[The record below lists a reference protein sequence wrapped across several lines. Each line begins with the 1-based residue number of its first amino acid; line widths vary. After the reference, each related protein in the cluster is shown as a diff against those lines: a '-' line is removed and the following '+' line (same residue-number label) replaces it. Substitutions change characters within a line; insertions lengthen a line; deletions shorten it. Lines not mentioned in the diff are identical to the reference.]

1 LVSQVIGGT
10 TGQIIGQKRRA
21 AKDNGCPDRHLGL
34 RLVIP
39 LTEGSTTRAHAQ
51 TKPSLEISK
60 GFRFKVTDSENNL
73 PIPEATVSLFYW
85 RRKDSTEGKKEIEL
99 KTDKNGIAE
108 FPSVK
113 AEKFAVSVL
122 VKGYKPCWRWI
133 RSNRSEELIR
143 MRLEKWASTPK

>member
-1 LVSQVIGGT
+1 MALEVRSSARSAERRRTTVVQTVIWV
-10 TGQIIGQKRRA
+10 
-21 AKDNGCPDRHLGL
+21 CVLL
-34 RLVIP
+34 SP
-39 LTEGSTTRAHAQ
+39 LPEASTTRAHAQ
-51 TKPSLEISK
+51 TKPSLETSK
-60 GFRFKVTDSENNL
+60 GFRFKVTDPENNL

-85 RRKDSTEGKKEIEL
+85 RRKDSAEEKTEIEL

-122 VKGYKPCWRWI
+122 VNGYKPCWRWI
-133 RSNRSEELIR
+133 RSNGAEELIR

>member
-1 LVSQVIGGT
+1 MAVVRTVICFCVLLCALPESF
-10 TGQIIGQKRRA
+10 A
-21 AKDNGCPDRHLGL
+21 A
-34 RLVIP
+34 
-39 LTEGSTTRAHAQ
+39 RAHAQ
-51 TKPSLEISK
+51 TKPSLDTSN

-73 PIPEATVSLFYW
+73 PIPEATVSLVYW
-85 RRKDSTEGKKEIEL
+85 QRKDSAEEKKEIEL

>member
-1 LVSQVIGGT
+1 MAVVRTVICFCVLLCPLPESF
-10 TGQIIGQKRRA
+10 A
-21 AKDNGCPDRHLGL
+21 AR
-34 RLVIP
+34 V
-39 LTEGSTTRAHAQ
+39 HAQ
-51 TKPSLEISK
+51 TKPSLETSK

-85 RRKDSTEGKKEIEL
+85 RRKDSAEEKKEIEL